1 MFYVKNYQ
9 NLYTLR
15 KKFTLK
21 CWKLSIIQHNT
32 TSKKTVLYLFTILK
46 TKTAPWTNIVKNM

>member
-1 MFYVKNYQ
+1 MVTFYVKNHQ

-21 CWKLSIIQHNT
+21 CWKLSIIKHNT
-32 TSKKTVLYLFTILK
+32 TSKKTVL
-46 TKTAPWTNIVKNM
+46 